1 MFGNFIF
8 SFDDL
13 NKQTENINKKLSEN
27 NNSPP
32 LEDLLLEEGLVDELQ
47 SRNQKLID
55 YFNKSRIKQMLDYII
70 KEPKEDDHNKGH
82 KFPFLCSRLLNVEE
96 ENIMNFFLKTNKEL
110 KEERKKK
117 EENEKRLNE
126 SLNMDKFEEKNED
139 NNDNDIN
146 RNSGKKENDGD
157 DIYFGLYKDDDND
170 NDNNND
176 KDKDNKDDD
185 KNKNEG
191 EKDLYYDLYKDGDG
205 GDNKNEEDEVYEDV
219 KDNED
224 FIEDKEKE
232 KEKENIKNDSDNA
245 ANDDNIHK
253 NDNLQKTNNDDD
265 IVNQKEN
272 DIINTNSNNN
282 NPDKDN
288 KENKDEKP
296 NAEKKEDN
304 KESIDEKQ
312 NEEKKEDNK
321 ENKDEKENEEKKED
335 KKENDL
341 KLENQEDK
349 NICLINPS
357 NINTSTSISNLRYD
371 ESSKNK
377 KEKGKDDN
385 EDKIDDNYPEN
396 RIEILDYLFSF
407 LSEDSELNYVLCGYF
422 SSLMTT
428 LLNINSIKI
437 IRYLF
442 LERKDILIKMAY
454 HSYRK
459 SIAEILCKIIKYE
472 NKLRDDNETYDEK
485 QFSLIRLEII
495 KEIFDKIDIN
505 MDSEKLF
512 SISFI
517 INDLSEDKKI
527 LESIINNKNIINS
540 FIIKQLKEL
549 DIISENDEVKLD
561 NMKNNFIIISDI
573 IINWLNNIKNNDIQ
587 IPMLLYEVNDFDDED
602 GNQNEDIVQQK
613 EVDNTPPE
621 VHHTILS
628 QALFDVLPNLI
639 QKNFNKRNNEKNKE
653 NNYMIQS
660 YNDFKLV
667 PLGLYRIKIVEIL
680 TNLIPYFKNISN
692 DYDNLLI
699 NSNFFENSI
708 NYIFEYEWN
717 NLYQEAMYQF
727 FKQLFKYDKDYPYHE
742 ISSEFLFSKLGLLNI
757 IITNF
762 TKNKTENN
770 NDNNSKHG
778 YVPLL
783 VSLSYKINSLIGG
796 NYIKLNKNNAREG
809 SFSFINE
816 GRDLFGNN
824 ALDIFFNMSL
834 TNNNNNDENKKE
846 EVEPVNC
853 LKKYCSEEWNKFFSE
868 NIVNLVNLYE
878 EKLCQQKVSVNVS
891 FGENDDLFAKD
902 DNNNESEG
910 LLSENNDKENKNED
924 NNNDDLVN
932 TIDEHK
938 KNKEMAKFKDME
950 INLNDFNFTNDNED
964 KTDGQ
969 NKQDNADLKEE
980 KREVIEENKAEG
992 EEIHTG
998 EEKKEDAKKE
1008 EKNEKIEMKKEEIK
1022 EKEVKEEEVKKE
1034 EVKKEEENKEEEKK
1048 EEIKEEEVK
1057 KEEENKEEE
1066 KKEEIK
1072 EEEVKKEEENK
1083 EEENKEEVKGEEVK
1097 KEEENKEEENKEE
1110 VKGEEV
1116 KKEEENKEEVKGEGQ
1131 REEVEKIEEKKE
1143 EKIEDKKEEGN
1154 KEENNKQEESIKN
1167 ESKSNEIIN
1176 EKEKK
1181 TEINEEDK
1189 KENEDKGEIKKE
1201 VENTNNNT
1209 N

>member
-8 SFDDL
+8 SFDDI

-32 LEDLLLEEGLVDELQ
+32 LEELLLEEGLVDELQ

-55 YFNKSRIKQMLDYII
+55 YFNKKRIKQMLDYII

-82 KFPFLCSRLLNVEE
+82 KFPFLCSRILNVEE
-96 ENIMNFFLKTNKEL
+96 EKIMNYFLKTNKEL
-110 KEERKKK
+110 KEERNKK
-117 EENEKRLNE
+117 EENEKKLNE

-139 NNDNDIN
+139 NNDNVNNDLN
-146 RNSGKKENDGD
+146 DNSEKKENEGD
-157 DIYFGLYKDDDND
+157 DLYFGLYKDEK
-170 NDNNND
+170 ND
-176 KDKDNKDDD
+176 KDNNDENK
-185 KNKNEG
+185 KEE
-191 EKDLYYDLYKDGDG
+191 EKDLYYDLYKNGNGDG

-232 KEKENIKNDSDNA
+232 NIKNDND
-245 ANDDNIHK
+245 NDDNIHK
-253 NDNLQKTNNDDD
+253 NDNLEKENNADD
-265 IVNQKEN
+265 IVNIKES
-272 DIINTNSNNN
+272 DIINSNSNNPN
-282 NPDKDN
+282 NDN
-288 KENKDEKP
+288 KENKDEKL
-296 NAEKKEDN
+296 NEEKKEDKKNNKENNDGKSNEEQNGESKEDN
-304 KESIDEKQ
+304 KESI
-312 NEEKKEDNK
+312 NEEKEEDNKDSNNEKLNEDKKEDNK
-321 ENKDEKENEEKKED
+321 ENKDEKPNEEKK
-335 KKENDL
+335 
-341 KLENQEDK
+341 EDK

-377 KEKGKDDN
+377 KEKE
-385 EDKIDDNYPEN
+385 EDEKGDEIDDNYPEN
-396 RIEILDYLFSF
+396 RIEILDYFLTF

-428 LLNINSIKI
+428 LLNINSVKI
-437 IRYLF
+437 IKYLF

-459 SIAEILCKIIKYE
+459 SIAEALCKIIKYE
-472 NKLRDDNETYDEK
+472 NKLRDDNEGYDEK
-485 QFSLIRLEII
+485 QFSLIRLEIL

-517 INDLSEDKKI
+517 INDLTEDKKI
-527 LESIINNKNIINS
+527 LESIISNKNIVHS
-540 FIIKQLKEL
+540 FINKQLK
-549 DIISENDEVKLD
+549 DIDLISANDEMKLD
-561 NMKNNFIIISDI
+561 NIKNNFIIISDI
-573 IINWLNNIKNNDIQ
+573 IINWLNNIKNNDMQ

-602 GNQNEDIVQQK
+602 NNPNEDIVQQK

-639 QKNFNKRNNEKNKE
+639 QKNFNKRNNEENKD
-653 NNYMIQS
+653 NNYIIQS

-699 NSNFFENSI
+699 NSNFLENSI

-717 NLYQEAMYQF
+717 NLYQEAIYQF

-742 ISSEFLFSKLGLLNI
+742 ISSEYLFSKLGLLNI

-762 TKNKTENN
+762 TKNKNESN

-796 NYIKLNKNNAREG
+796 NYININKNNAREG
-809 SFSFINE
+809 SLSFINE
-816 GRDLFGNN
+816 GRDLFGNT
-824 ALDIFFNMSL
+824 ALDLFFNMGL
-834 TNNNNNDENKKE
+834 TNNNNENENKKE

-853 LKKYCSEEWNKFFSE
+853 LKKYCNEEWNKFFSD
-868 NIVNLVNLYE
+868 NIVNLITLYE

-902 DNNNESEG
+902 DNNDENEA
-910 LLSENNDKENKNED
+910 LLGSNNDKENNNED
-924 NNNDDLVN
+924 NNNGDLVN
-932 TIDEHK
+932 INDDAHK
-938 KNKEMAKFKDME
+938 NSKEMAKFKDME

-964 KTDGQ
+964 KIDEQ
-969 NKQDNADLKEE
+969 NKQDSIDLKEE
-980 KREVIEENKAEG
+980 KVE
-992 EEIHTG
+992 
-998 EEKKEDAKKE
+998 EEKKEEDKKE
-1008 EKNEKIEMKKEEIK
+1008 VIEDNKIEEIHLEKEKKEREESKEVEMKKE
-1022 EKEVKEEEVKKE
+1022 EVKEEEVKKE
-1034 EVKKEEENKEEEKK
+1034 EEAKKEEDVKKEEEVKEEKEVKKKDEIKK
-1048 EEIKEEEVK
+1048 EEIK
-1057 KEEENKEEE
+1057 KEEERKEIQKNERQ
-1066 KKEEIK
+1066 
-1072 EEEVKKEEENK
+1072 
-1083 EEENKEEVKGEEVK
+1083 KEEV
-1097 KEEENKEEENKEE
+1097 
-1110 VKGEEV
+1110 
-1116 KKEEENKEEVKGEGQ
+1116 
-1131 REEVEKIEEKKE
+1131 EKKE
-1143 EKIEDKKEEGN
+1143 EKIEEDNIENN
-1154 KEENNKQEESIKN
+1154 KEEKKEKDSKEVNNKENEDNIKN
-1167 ESKSNEIIN
+1167 EIKSDEVFN

-1181 TEINEEDK
+1181 AKINEEDK
-1189 KENEDKGEIKKE
+1189 KENEDKGEIKKGIE
-1201 VENTNNNT
+1201 ITNNND
-1209 N
+1209 NK